1 MTPASEKNHNPG
13 PGKST
18 SKAAFD
24 ELTKGI
30 AARNEQAHKAA
41 KKLREQKDIRTLA
54 EKRRRDLA

>member
-1 MTPASEKNHNPG
+1 MTPPSDKNHNPG
-13 PGKST
+13 PGRST

-41 KKLREQKDIRTLA
+41 KKLREKKDSKTLA

>member
-1 MTPASEKNHNPG
+1 MTPANDKTNAPG

-24 ELTKGI
+24 ELTKQI

-41 KKLREQKDIRTLA
+41 KKLREKKDSQTLA
-54 EKRRRDLA
+54 DKRRRDLA

>member
-1 MTPASEKNHNPG
+1 MTPPSEKNHNPG

-41 KKLREQKDIRTLA
+41 KKLREKKDSKTLA